1 MVPAAVNFKGGSFV
15 LKNRIMKEE
24 VIKAIGHCASQA
36 LLEKHGIDT
45 SKVSKI
51 NDKFLSALGEFD
63 LEMEDGSI
71 YVVKLQIKKI

>member
-1 MVPAAVNFKGGSFV
+1 
-15 LKNRIMKEE
+15 MKKEIIE
-24 VIKAIGHCASQA
+24 AIGHCASQS

-63 LEMEDGSI
+63 LEMEDGST